1 MFQGRCEFLLYV
13 CALWPRVLLS
23 SWPHASPLCHLHSS
37 LLLIHLQ
44 NCFCHD
50 AMWWGGSPSTEGV
63 HPWPCTYITH
73 SNKNWRLPPH
83 PFFSTSLTLSLS
95 LFQGQSKERGEPA
108 ADQVQ
113 ERSVEGGLGG
123 PVWSQTLHH
132 YHRGEQEQRRQS
144 RVSQQPPTLKAAF
157 EQLLQMLILFQSG
170 SVKDGNICLPRQRT
184 KGHNKVLTLRN

>member
-1 MFQGRCEFLLYV
+1 MTQCDEEVRQAQRAFTPDLAHISHTLIKTDDC
-13 CALWPRVLLS
+13 P
-23 SWPHASPLCHLHSS
+23 PL
-37 LLLIHLQ
+37 
-44 NCFCHD
+44 
-50 AMWWGGSPSTEGV
+50 
-63 HPWPCTYITH
+63 
-73 SNKNWRLPPH
+73 
-83 PFFSTSLTLSLS
+83 FFPTSLTLSLS